1 MYDIHGSFKMENNSE
16 KIKGFKSTSW
26 LFIPIEGGFRIS
38 RCEFVRKFDEGVIP
52 IAVLKVESTIVDRI
66 LTCI

>member
-1 MYDIHGSFKMENNSE
+1 MENNSE